1 MSTYRERG
9 GPGLRSTVHSEHGTS
24 EGMAGHVSRGAKTAA
39 DMRQEKQEP
48 TVGWRYVFG
57 SQ

>member
-9 GPGLRSTVHSEHGTS
+9 GPGLQSTVHSEHGTS
-24 EGMAGHVSRGAKTAA
+24 EVMAGHVSRGVKRAG
-39 DMRQEKQEP
+39 DMRQEKQES